1 MSEKQTGRS
10 VSRNAQDKKNNT
22 NTVDYASAAGGGSAA
37 VSDSTVVEPPR
48 ATSPWYPGKK
58 LFRLGKR
65 TSELAKTGIAKITNS
80 AAWTYFSNM
89 MSRNPEINEYIKNRE
104 PDFNLTGNFKVRKS
118 IRIQEIEE
126 RKKITQFQVEIPL
139 TITEIEMPGKTNEI
153 ESAEIDI
160 DNENIS
166 QIMEKDADEKKR
178 QNTDTP
184 CWELLNAIIVVG
196 ADYSKCKTIENLIEL
211 IDANSTRI
219 IFADR
224 GKKNAYYSDL
234 RRRNNDVVKKYLKD
248 CETKMPVGL
257 KTILGYNCENV
268 VECFVYGKTVPQKS
282 EVEQLNMGL
291 DKKESKG
298 DLYIKIRSPNGRH
311 QFLAIDN
318 KMSEMC
324 TSSNYAVWVTSRGG
338 LIKDDSWKELCS
350 EALKESHKSMGAN
363 NSRDSLQKDLHDV
376 DHVVWSNYI
385 EGIAEHTEQMKRKLI
400 ELLFC
405 HTAQERYPIY
415 KFDGNQWTDYTKYRR
430 DEINF
435 DTSRFERNPLK
446 QTGDVAKIFYT
457 LAIAFKDRRPSMIVE
472 CFIRFKFTNFKSN
485 QIVGDVLAQLNMLP
499 QFPEQSCGSYGKTGG
514 GSAKSSF
521 EESSAS
527 SFKESSASSFKES
540 SASSNKTKRSTT
552 PKKSAVIHSTEGGSR
567 KHKRKSLRRRKT
579 CRSKKN

>member
-1 MSEKQTGRS
+1 MSEKKTGRS
-10 VSRNAQDKKNNT
+10 VSRNNRDKQNNT
-22 NTVDYASAAGGGSAA
+22 NTVDYASAAGGGSVA
-37 VSDSTVVEPPR
+37 VSDSIVVEQPR
-48 ATSPWYPGKK
+48 PASPWYPGKK

-126 RKKITQFQVEIPL
+126 RKKITQFQVEIQEIEERKKITQFQVEIPL
-139 TITEIEMPGKTNEI
+139 IITEIEIPGKTNEI

-184 CWELLNAIIVVG
+184 CWELLNAIVVVG
-196 ADYSKCKTIENLIEL
+196 ADYSKCKNIEDFIKL
-211 IDANSTRI
+211 IDDNSTRI

-224 GKKNAYYSDL
+224 KKKDAYYYDL
-234 RRRNNDVVKKYLKD
+234 RRRDIRVVKTYLND

-257 KTILGYNCENV
+257 KTILGDNCENV
-268 VECFVYGKTVPQKS
+268 IECFVYGKEVPQKS
-282 EVEQLNMGL
+282 EVKQLNVGL

-298 DLYIKIRSPNGRH
+298 DVYIKIRLPNRKH
-311 QFLAIDN
+311 YFLAIDN

-338 LIKDDSWKELCS
+338 LIDDDSWKKICIQ
-350 EALKESHKSMGAN
+350 ALKQSHESMVSD

-385 EGIAEHTEQMKRKLI
+385 EGISEHNEQMKRKLI

-405 HTAQERYPIY
+405 HAVQERYPIY
-415 KFDGNQWTDYTKYRR
+415 KFDGNQWTDYTKYDR
-430 DEINF
+430 DNINF
-435 DTSRFERNPLK
+435 DASRFERNPLK
-446 QTGDVAKIFYT
+446 QTGEVAKIFYT
-457 LAIAFKDRRPSMIVE
+457 LTVAFKDRRPSMIVD
-472 CFIRFKFTNFKSN
+472 CFIRFKFSNFKSN
-485 QIVGDVLAQLNMLP
+485 RWRCACTIKHV
-499 QFPEQSCGSYGKTGG
+499 
-514 GSAKSSF
+514 AK
-521 EESSAS
+521 
-527 SFKESSASSFKES
+527 
-540 SASSNKTKRSTT
+540 
-552 PKKSAVIHSTEGGSR
+552 ISR
-567 KHKRKSLRRRKT
+567 AFL
-579 CRSKKN
+579 CAWWW